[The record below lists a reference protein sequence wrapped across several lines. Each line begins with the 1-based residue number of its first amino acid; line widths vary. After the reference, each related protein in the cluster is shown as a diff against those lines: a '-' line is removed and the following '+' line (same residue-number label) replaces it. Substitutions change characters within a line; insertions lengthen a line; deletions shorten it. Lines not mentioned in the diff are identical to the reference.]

1 MTADIVGIGKM
12 KKKHPPAES
21 LVFENL
27 HEYLRHAKRMIGYF
41 ARGSLGKQML
51 ASEDAISNVATAIMF
66 ADWTWDENYTGKR
79 GQKCSKHTYRNLR
92 GIWAIKSYLVRQ
104 KRKSKNK
111 INSINT
117 SIDEDGT
124 QLCSILEGDYE
135 LPIQNILKSEL
146 RELLEDVISCGIIT
160 DQQEKYI
167 RAYYFD
173 SMSYS
178 EIARKNGISRQAVH
192 DGVNRAIKSL
202 EETLSSGELK

>member
-92 GIWAIKSYLVRQ
+92 GIWAIK
-104 KRKSKNK
+104 K
-111 INSINT
+111 
-117 SIDEDGT
+117 
-124 QLCSILEGDYE
+124 
-135 LPIQNILKSEL
+135 
-146 RELLEDVISCGIIT
+146 
-160 DQQEKYI
+160 
-167 RAYYFD
+167 
-173 SMSYS
+173 
-178 EIARKNGISRQAVH
+178 
-192 DGVNRAIKSL
+192 
-202 EETLSSGELK
+202 